1 MGIFDKLFGLNQTEE
16 VIAIPWNE
24 LSSLEQLDTIVE
36 ESKKKHVVIF
46 KHSTRCGT
54 SRMVL
59 RQFEKNFALEDE
71 QVKLYFLNLLNYRE
85 ISNEIAI
92 RFQAFHQSPQLLVIK
107 NGQTVLHASH
117 YQINEIDLSL
127 YI

>member
-1 MGIFDKLFGLNQTEE
+1 MGIFDKLFGSSQSEE
-16 VIAIPWNE
+16 VIDIPWNE
-24 LSSLEQLDTIVE
+24 LSTLNQLDAIIE
-36 ESKKKHVVIF
+36 ESKTILIVIF

-85 ISNEIAI
+85 VSNEIVI
-92 RFQAFHQSPQLLVIK
+92 RFQVFHQSPQLLIIK
-107 NGQTVLHASH
+107 NAQTVAHASH
-117 YQINEIDLSL
+117 YQINEIDLEQ